1 MKSTNKGYRV
11 IPTFFCN
18 FGRTCP
24 SLTPADQL
32 LFPRGAGLCVTHIW
46 KYRFYTSSDAH
57 SPVVSWRDLCWK
69 SDRFHLSCF
78 TVQAEDIKWRWRN
91 TCHMLIGS
99 PWRLFYLWVKTLYLG
114 VLFAC
119 VCTHWTILAW
129 KIPPSH
135 PRLRLI
141 SQGNR
146 HARARA
152 HYSGT

>member
-1 MKSTNKGYRV
+1 MKNAIKGYRV
-11 IPTFFCN
+11 IPTFFSN

-24 SLTPADQL
+24 SLTPDDQL
-32 LFPRGAGLCVTHIW
+32 LFPQGAGLCDIW

-69 SDRFHLSCF
+69 SDHFHLSCF
-78 TVQAEDIKWRWRN
+78 TVQAEDIKWRWQIPV
-91 TCHMLIGS
+91 TCWLAGPEGYFISGS
-99 PWRLFYLWVKTLYLG
+99 RPCIWECCLPVYAHTEQYWLEKY
-114 VLFAC
+114 
-119 VCTHWTILAW
+119 
-129 KIPPSH
+129 PPPH

-146 HARARA
+146 HTVAHA